1 MPARKEYLRLIVA
14 KVKTAFEEKWSEKLL
29 VVCREEVLDTS
40 SSILSSS
47 SMLTASH
54 GKSFIRPASSINDS
68 FSTAN
73 NNNTCFVYTLEIHSK
88 RTESVI
94 QSKLTT
100 SETSSEEKPT
110 STNNSFQSTGS
121 STSAT
126 SSTSG
131 TAQQNN
137 PHHGIISGVG
147 KRLLH
152 VATHNLQP
160 KKRFLLSKDIRVM
173 SAQELT
179 NRQHTLILFFEHPLY
194 IHFRQEEEYVEW
206 FDFLAKVIHTEET
219 SVKQGICAII
229 ESITDACVVSDADG
243 IITGFNTQ
251 AEKLFGYS
259 KEEVVDKG
267 VNVSI
272 LMPDSYAKYHQQIL
286 TRYNKHRN
294 RVPSTPAQLE
304 NETCHDPRVEQ
315 DETCLQEPVP
325 FVENQETNGCGMIE
339 TIDSDGIKEVLKS
352 LIHTIFFRTEVRN
365 EISIFRKEVAT
376 DLSNLRMD
384 VTNISNNIDTL
395 YELAILPYMTE
406 DKAYEVK
413 SPYKLDCCLITKDP
427 IEEQE
432 WTNKLLELKSQ
443 KLLEH
448 YEKLQYETDFVEIN
462 FLKIKKEDR
471 KCVQI
476 FEATISNLKHGGMLL
491 TKLVQLERQVMMFS
505 KIHPSHT
512 IECIGLVSTGENPKI
527 KETVEKHQNILSIT
541 WKMLNEGKFKYLQ
554 RGHSVG
560 IR

>member
-1 MPARKEYLRLIVA
+1 MQYWPELDRL
-14 KVKTAFEEKWSEKLL
+14 
-29 VVCREEVLDTS
+29 
-40 SSILSSS
+40 
-47 SMLTASH
+47 
-54 GKSFIRPASSINDS
+54 KSD
-68 FSTAN
+68 
-73 NNNTCFVYTLEIHSK
+73 
-88 RTESVI
+88 
-94 QSKLTT
+94 
-100 SETSSEEKPT
+100 
-110 STNNSFQSTGS
+110 
-121 STSAT
+121 
-126 SSTSG
+126 
-131 TAQQNN
+131 
-137 PHHGIISGVG
+137 
-147 KRLLH
+147 
-152 VATHNLQP
+152 
-160 KKRFLLSKDIRVM
+160 LLSKKAKTINSVDKV
-173 SAQELT
+173 
-179 NRQHTLILFFEHPLY
+179 LIKA
-194 IHFRQEEEYVEW
+194 VSDK
-206 FDFLAKVIHTEET
+206 DFLNNYAQKSYCRTLDLTGGIFATYIVKKITTFKDLSSLHVNTKVRATTIFLVTLLR
-219 SVKQGICAII
+219 KII
-229 ESITDACVVSDADG
+229 ETDKND
-243 IITGFNTQ
+243 IP
-251 AEKLFGYS
+251 
-259 KEEVVDKG
+259 
-267 VNVSI
+267 VSI
-272 LMPDSYAKYHQQIL
+272 IRFIGAVDRNEVAKQVEAKL
-286 TRYNKHRN
+286 TRKCRLFTDLVREEADKYCNVVKPYSAVGEDAISQQDEQSVVEDAKGKQDELFPNSLDHPIEKN
-294 RVPSTPAQLE
+294 ESTIFPAQLE

-527 KETVEKHQNILSIT
+527 KETLQKHQNILSIT
-541 WKMLNEGKFKYLQ
+541 WKMFNEGKFKYLQ

-560 IR
+560 IC